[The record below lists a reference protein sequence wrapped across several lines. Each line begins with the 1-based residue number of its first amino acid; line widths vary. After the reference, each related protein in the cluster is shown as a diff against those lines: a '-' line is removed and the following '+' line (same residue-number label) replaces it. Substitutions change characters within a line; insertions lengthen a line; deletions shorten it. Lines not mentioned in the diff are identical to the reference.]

1 MNNLAIFLEEL
12 NNVETL
18 NQRLTI
24 ECENN
29 SVSIN
34 SGEAIFKT
42 TNKEFK
48 TKSFNQFKT
57 QINNFFN
64 VQQK

>member
-1 MNNLAIFLEEL
+1 MNNLEIFLEEL
-12 NNVETL
+12 NNIETL

-24 ECENN
+24 ECKNN

-42 TNKEFK
+42 ANKEFK

-64 VQQK
+64 VQ

>member
-1 MNNLAIFLEEL
+1 MKYFLEEL

-24 ECENN
+24 ECENH

-48 TKSFNQFKT
+48 TKSFNQFKE

>member
-1 MNNLAIFLEEL
+1 MNNLEIFLEEL
-12 NNVETL
+12 NNVDSMF
-18 NQRLTI
+18 QRLTI

-48 TKSFNQFKT
+48 TKSFNQFKA
-57 QINNFFN
+57 QLSSFFN
-64 VQQK
+64 V

>member
-1 MNNLAIFLEEL
+1 MFHLEIFLTEL
-12 NNVETL
+12 NTVETL
-18 NQRLTI
+18 SQRLTI

-64 VQQK
+64 VQ

>member
-1 MNNLAIFLEEL
+1 MNNLEIFLEEL

-18 NQRLTI
+18 DQRLTI

-34 SGEAIFKT
+34 IGEAIFKK

-64 VQQK
+64 VQ